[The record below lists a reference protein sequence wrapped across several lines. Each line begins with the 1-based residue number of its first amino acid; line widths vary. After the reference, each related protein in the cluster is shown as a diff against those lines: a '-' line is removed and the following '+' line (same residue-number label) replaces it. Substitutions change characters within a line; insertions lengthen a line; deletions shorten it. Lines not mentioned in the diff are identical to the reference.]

1 MSLGRLRILRSPWV
15 AAGVLALTVAS
26 VALTPASADTPHP
39 AVVSDNP
46 ANYTPAL
53 VHVDGEAKP
62 IADTIAVSGN
72 TVAAGGRF
80 TTLTQ
85 DGTTYARRNLVLFDA
100 DDGDVR
106 PALDANNRV
115 WAAVA
120 SGGWI
125 YVGGQFTSLGGVP
138 TRSIARINAATGL
151 VDPGFRS
158 AVRGRVNVLAVAN
171 GRLYAGGSFGAK
183 VAALNLETGANTGTF
198 DLAITDQL
206 PNSWGNGD
214 DPRHGRQ
221 PAGDQAGRD
230 RQLRARGRAGP

>member
-1 MSLGRLRILRSPWV
+1 MSLGTLRILRSPWV

-138 TRSIARINAATGL
+138 TAQHRPHQR
-151 VDPGFRS
+151 
-158 AVRGRVNVLAVAN
+158 
-171 GRLYAGGSFGAK
+171 
-183 VAALNLETGANTGTF
+183 
-198 DLAITDQL
+198 
-206 PNSWGNGD
+206 
-214 DPRHGRQ
+214 RHG
-221 PAGDQAGRD
+221 AGRPGLQVG
-230 RQLRARGRAGP
+230 RPRPGERAGRSPTAASTPAAASAPRWRR